1 MGNFMTTRTPHFFDN
16 TWPVLA
22 AVFLFG
28 AFDQRNCC
36 WAQPTPPSTQPQPV
50 APSGLRVISGFEC
63 SAPVGQVDTLEP
75 DHLLIRLGDAVNFDG
90 WLIRLEGVAG
100 KTVRIDIKC
109 TRKLNKWKTLNPVYA
124 RGDLDLN
131 DPALY
136 VAEPSKG
143 EVRSTAGV
151 RLPDTAGQQWHYIA
165 DAKLVDNT
173 TFTMTQTFDT
183 DTVWLG
189 NRVPHPPGYEQRFM
203 RGLAGNP
210 LVKVV
215 EIGTLDSGRP
225 LLMAQ
230 IDGDGDA
237 AAVKTKPCVLIAGGE
252 QAIQV
257 DGMWSAQGAIEYLL
271 GDDDAAKQLRQHCRF
286 LIIPML
292 DPDGTANMNM
302 RFAGSFFAR
311 RAGAAAI
318 AYASFFQR
326 WVAAGNRLDAVLE
339 VHNVQSLESP
349 HLSRAYIEGGPGRG
363 ALAEAL
369 HGMVLTKFRAV
380 GLQSSP
386 ALQTTSVA
394 PTRFGT
400 WLSFNYGPIVIL
412 YEINAQDPTRHL
424 DLAQLK
430 ATGGL
435 FARAAGE
442 FLSSPRGEPLLSS
455 VDAAR
460 AKHNSIWANSPATN
474 PTQNAIDAEAAAR
487 EAAGGGGGNGE
498 QGL

>member
-1 MGNFMTTRTPHFFDN
+1 MGNFMTTRTPYSCGN
-16 TWPVLA
+16 TWSMLA
-22 AVFLFG
+22 AVFLLG
-28 AFDQRNCC
+28 MCCPLNCC
-36 WAQPTPPSTQPQPV
+36 WAQLTPPATQPI
-50 APSGLRVISGFEC
+50 APAGLRVLSGFEC
-63 SAPVGQVDTLEP
+63 SAAVGQVDTLEP
-75 DHLLIRLGDAVNFDG
+75 DHLLITLGDAVDFDG

-100 KTVRIDIKC
+100 RPIRIDIKS
-109 TRKLNKWKTLNPVYA
+109 TRKLNKWKTLNPVFA
-124 RGDLDLN
+124 RGDLALD

-136 VAEPSKG
+136 VAEASKG

-183 DTVWLG
+183 DSVWLG
-189 NRVPHPPGYEQRFM
+189 NRVPHPPGYDQKFL

-210 LVKVV
+210 LVKIV
-215 EIGTLDSGRP
+215 EIGRIDSGRP
-225 LLMAQ
+225 LLMVQ

-237 AAVKTKPCVLIAGGE
+237 AAVRAKPCVLIAGGE
-252 QAIQV
+252 QAIQP
-257 DGMWSAQGAIEYLL
+257 DGMWTAQGAIESLI
-271 GDDDAAKQLRQHCRF
+271 GDDDAAKQLRQRCRF
-286 LIIPML
+286 LIIPVL
-292 DPDGTANMNM
+292 DPDGTASANM
-302 RFAGSFFAR
+302 RFAGSFFPR
-311 RAGAAAI
+311 RAGPVAI
-318 AYASFFQR
+318 AYANFFQH

-339 VHNVQSLESP
+339 VHNVQSLEAP
-349 HLSRAYIEGGPGRG
+349 HLSRAYIEGGQGRG
-363 ALAEAL
+363 PLAEAL
-369 HGMVLTKFRAV
+369 HGAVLTKFRIA

-386 ALQTTSVA
+386 ALQTTSV
-394 PTRFGT
+394 PPVRFGT

-412 YEINAQDPTRHL
+412 YEINAQDPARHL

-435 FARAAGE
+435 FAQAAGE
-442 FLSSPRGEPLLSS
+442 FLTSQRGEPLLAA

-460 AKHNSIWANSPATN
+460 AKHQAIWANSPATN

-487 EAAGGGGGNGE
+487 EATGGGGNGE